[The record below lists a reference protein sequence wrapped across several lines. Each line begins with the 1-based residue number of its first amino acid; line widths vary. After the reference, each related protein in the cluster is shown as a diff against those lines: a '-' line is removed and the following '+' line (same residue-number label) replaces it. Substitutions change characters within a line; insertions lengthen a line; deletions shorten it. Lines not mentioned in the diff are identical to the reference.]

1 MASYEQS
8 VGNVI
13 DNISGLSQST
23 KDAIASLLGG
33 LDSNALIAQSDGTTP
48 VDAGTQLVTVNA
60 GAHLTQD
67 LGAPVVIMSGNSSAD
82 VTFSASSKIDAMV
95 LGSGNNNV
103 TFQADKAIS
112 VETTGGQDN
121 ITTAGGNDNL
131 VLNGGN
137 ATVNTGEGNDS
148 VVLTGANATANVTGG
163 AGDMTIWLDTNATGN
178 ATVNAGDGFDRLSL
192 QDDRANHTFAV
203 DANGNVTMHS
213 NYGVTMNGVQVVTFD
228 TDKDGQITSAD
239 SITVLAEN
247 EHDSIV
253 ATLYKVALGREA
265 IDGGDGIA
273 NPDGTLGGIAW
284 WMNEFETGATDGS
297 IDHLVR
303 SFLNCDEFHT
313 KYDNMSNADYVNT
326 LISNAGISNANQA
339 AWLDALN
346 SGAMDRAQVALAV
359 ATDAETVKVLGVD
372 GENYV
377 IDAYAGA

>member
-163 AGDMTIWLDTNATGN
+163 TGDMTIWLDTNATGN

-192 QDDRANHTFAV
+192 QDNRANHTFAV

-213 NYGVTMNGVQVVTFD
+213 NYGVTMDGVQVVTFD
-228 TDKDGQITSAD
+228 TNKDGQITSAD
-239 SITVLAEN
+239 NITVLAEN
-247 EHDSIV
+247 SNDALV

-265 IDGGDGIA
+265 IDGADGW
-273 NPDGTLGGIAW
+273 GGSTLGGINW
-284 WMNEFETGATDGS
+284 WMNEFEKGTTDGTT
-297 IDHLVR
+297 DHLVR
-303 SFLNCDEFHT
+303 SFLNCDEFHA
-313 KYDNMSNADYVNT
+313 KYDSMSNADYVNT

-346 SGAMDRAQVALAV
+346 NGTMDRVDVAYAV

>member
-163 AGDMTIWLDTNATGN
+163 TGDMTIWLDANATGN

-192 QDDRANHTFAV
+192 QDNRANHTFAV

-213 NYGVTMNGVQVVTFD
+213 NYGVTMDGVQVVTFD
-228 TDKDGQITSAD
+228 TNKDGQITSAD
-239 SITVLAEN
+239 NITVLAEN
-247 EHDSIV
+247 SNDALV

-265 IDGGDGIA
+265 IDGADGW
-273 NPDGTLGGIAW
+273 GGSTLGGINW
-284 WMNEFETGATDGS
+284 WMNEFEKGATDGTT
-297 IDHLVR
+297 DHLVR
-303 SFLNCDEFHT
+303 SFLNCDEFHA
-313 KYDNMSNADYVNT
+313 KYDSMSNADYVNT

-346 SGAMDRAQVALAV
+346 NGTMDRVDVAYAV

>member
-163 AGDMTIWLDTNATGN
+163 TGDMTIWLDANATGN

-192 QDDRANHTFAV
+192 QDNRANHTFAV
-203 DANGNVTMHS
+203 DANGNVIMHS
-213 NYGVTMNGVQVVTFD
+213 NYGVTMDGVQVVTFD
-228 TDKDGQITSAD
+228 TNKDGQITSAD
-239 SITVLAEN
+239 NITVLAEN
-247 EHDSIV
+247 SNDALV

-265 IDGGDGIA
+265 IDGADGW
-273 NPDGTLGGIAW
+273 GGSTLGGINW
-284 WMNEFETGATDGS
+284 WMNEFEKGATDGTT
-297 IDHLVR
+297 DHLVR
-303 SFLNCDEFHT
+303 SFLNCDEFHA
-313 KYDNMSNADYVNT
+313 KYDSMSNADYVNT

-346 SGAMDRAQVALAV
+346 NGTMDRVDVAYAV

>member
-163 AGDMTIWLDTNATGN
+163 TGDMTIWLDTNATGN

-192 QDDRANHTFAV
+192 QDNRANHTFAV

-213 NYGVTMNGVQVVTFD
+213 NYGVTMDGVQVVTFD
-228 TDKDGQITSAD
+228 TNKDGQITSAD
-239 SITVLAEN
+239 NITVLAEN
-247 EHDSIV
+247 SNDALV

-265 IDGGDGIA
+265 IDGADGW
-273 NPDGTLGGIAW
+273 GGSTLGGINW
-284 WMNEFETGATDGS
+284 WMNEFEKGATDGTT
-297 IDHLVR
+297 DHLVR
-303 SFLNCDEFHT
+303 SFLNCDEFHA
-313 KYDNMSNADYVNT
+313 KYDSMSNADYVNT

-346 SGAMDRAQVALAV
+346 NGTMDRVDVAYAV